1 MSDKQEIWQEL
12 KEKAGLAKQ
21 GPWAVNPMR
30 LLLGPT
36 VLSAEGPI
44 AQAFDLAT
52 AEYIAVASPDVV
64 VALVDEL
71 ASITAQL
78 EKEHATLLA
87 TAADLMAALEREKAL
102 AAERDKL
109 KAAIAAQQAALT
121 VAREALVAIRKQ
133 DGLIIAE
140 RDALAAELA
149 SIKQKAAQILSNE
162 VRHVLGLCERLDQAL
177 WMQSELVCRGGIEL
191 GTACGKCGRCQT
203 ALRFRQETGA
213 DIPEKYKPFVEREPA
228 AN

>member
-78 EKEHATLLA
+78 
-87 TAADLMAALEREKAL
+87 
-102 AAERDKL
+102 
-109 KAAIAAQQAALT
+109 
-121 VAREALVAIRKQ
+121 VAIREQ
-133 DGLIIAE
+133 GGLIIAE

-162 VRHVLGLCERLDQAL
+162 VQHVLGLCERLERAL
-177 WMQSELVCRGGIEL
+177 HPQGELECKGDINKGN
-191 GTACGKCGRCQT
+191 ACGKCGRCQT
-203 ALRFRQETGA
+203 ALRFRQENGA
-213 DIPEKYKPFVEREPA
+213 DIPEKYKPFVNQEPA
-228 AN
+228 A

>member
-71 ASITAQL
+71 A
-78 EKEHATLLA
+78 EVV
-87 TAADLMAALEREKAL
+87 
-102 AAERDKL
+102 AERDKL
-109 KAAIAAQQAALT
+109 KAALSAQQAALT
-121 VAREALVAIRKQ
+121 VARDALVAIREQ
-133 DGLIIAE
+133 GGLIIAE

-162 VRHVLGLCERLDQAL
+162 VQHVLGLCDRLEQEL
-177 WMQSELVCRGGIEL
+177 RSRGELVCKGGIEL

-203 ALRFRQETGA
+203 ALRFRQENGA
-213 DIPEKYKPFVEREPA
+213 YIPEKYRPLVNQEPA
-228 AN
+228 A